1 MPAGIQSPSHPTTS
15 QLVPFWRARLA
26 ERGLSPATIEHFAI
40 TPRGD
45 GWQYPVH
52 PALDATRWKAFDST
66 ATPKYLWLPHKPDA
80 VRFYD
85 VDGTLRDEV
94 AKAGGILWLAS
105 GEPDVWALW
114 EGGVRN
120 ATCLFDG
127 ETRRMPPW
135 FAPELTRLGVR
146 VLHLAPDR
154 DRAGMRFVIQVS
166 RAVSHTPIRVIM
178 HHLPFPPRSK
188 GDVGRL
194 LVKVGAARLRT
205 TLEGLPAYEA
215 VFEPIPPDERPT
227 VVQCPLPHLFPNRGD
242 LYEAW
247 CVEVVEP
254 AAVRAWSISPPD
266 ARGFSTNFRC
276 PFHDDR
282 HPSAGWSYET
292 HGIHCFACGY
302 HDAREV
308 AERLGVPSWESYR
321 AGQGAK

>member
-1 MPAGIQSPSHPTTS
+1 MPAGSHAPTRPTAY
-15 QLVPFWRARLA
+15 QLVPYWRALLA

-40 TPRGD
+40 APRGD

-52 PALDATRWKAFDST
+52 PALDARRWKAFDST
-66 ATPKYLWLPHKPDA
+66 ATPKYLWLPHKPDTI
-80 VRFYD
+80 RLYD
-85 VDGTLRDEV
+85 VDGRLGDAV
-94 AKAGGILWLAS
+94 ALAGGILWLAS

-114 EGGVRN
+114 EGGLRN

-135 FAPELTRLGVR
+135 FAPELARLGVR

-166 RAVSHTPIRVIM
+166 RAVSHTSIRVIM
-178 HHLPFPPRSK
+178 HQLPFPPRSK
-188 GDVGRL
+188 GDIGRL
-194 LVKVGAARLRT
+194 LVRVGGARLRT
-205 TLEGLPAYEA
+205 TLEGLPACEA
-215 VFEPIPPDERPT
+215 MFEPFPPDEQPAF
-227 VVQCPLPHLFPNRGD
+227 VQRPLPHLSTGRD
-242 LYEAW
+242 ALYEAW

-254 AAVRAWSISPPD
+254 AAVRAWDISPPD
-266 ARGFSTNFRC
+266 ARGFSKNFRC

-308 AERLGVPSWESYR
+308 AGRLGVPSWESYR
-321 AGQGAK
+321 AGRRVD